1 MPRCAGCRATW
12 EPGPGVGP
20 PSRWLGTLFL
30 RHSGWWDCPEC
41 LVLGHP
47 GHVASVTQT
56 SPTSNW
62 KGELPTKDGDQ
73 PQLLVGV
80 VKPVLF
86 GDLR

>member
-30 RHSGWWDCPEC
+30 RHSGWWDCPER

-47 GHVASVTQT
+47 GHCCFCN
-56 SPTSNW
+56 SNITYQQLEGRAPN
-62 KGELPTKDGDQ
+62 KGW
-73 PQLLVGV
+73 
-80 VKPVLF
+80 
-86 GDLR
+86 